1 MSSPRPSDAVL
12 AAAEALRL
20 ARSSKTPIQPISA
33 TFGISSL
40 DEAYEVAT
48 VNTLAA
54 LDSGRAIA
62 GKKIGLTS
70 KAVQQ
75 QLGVD
80 RPDYGVLF
88 TDMEFR
94 DGDELPMSRL
104 MQPKAEGEVAFVV
117 GKDLDDPDLTW
128 GRFLLGIEYALPA
141 LEVVDSAIA
150 DWKITL
156 ADTVADN
163 ASCGL
168 YVLGTEPRR
177 ITDLNLR
184 TLGMDARRN
193 GEVVSVG
200 SGVACLGHP
209 LKAAFWLTQ
218 TMLTLGHPLR
228 AGDLIL
234 SGALGPMFTFKAGD
248 ELALDLGPLGR
259 LKCRAA

>member
-1 MSSPRPSDAVL
+1 MSSTLPSTAVL
-12 AAAEALRL
+12 AAAEDLRA
-20 ARSSKTPIQPISA
+20 ARARRKPIAPISQ
-33 TFGISSL
+33 TYGIKEL
-40 DEAYEVAT
+40 DQAYAVARL
-48 VNTLAA
+48 NTQAA
-54 LDSGRAIA
+54 LDSGRVLA

-88 TDMEFR
+88 ADMEYR
-94 DGDELPMSRL
+94 DGDELPFANL
-104 MQPKAEGEVAFVV
+104 IQPKAEGEVAFVL
-117 GKDLDDPDLTW
+117 GRDLADAELTW

-141 LEVVDSAIA
+141 IEVVDSAIA

-177 ITDLNLR
+177 ITDLSLG

-200 SGVACLGHP
+200 SGAACLGHP
-209 LKAAFWLTQ
+209 LKAAFWLAR
-218 TMLTLGHPLR
+218 TMAALGDPLK
-228 AGDLIL
+228 AGDVVL
-234 SGALGPMFTFKAGD
+234 SGALGPMFTFTAGD
-248 ELALDLGPLGR
+248 ELALDLGPLGA
-259 LKCRAA
+259 LTCRAV

>member
-1 MSSPRPSDAVL
+1 MRSHHPSDGAL

-20 ARSSKTPIQPISA
+20 ARATRTPIAPVSQ
-33 TFGISSL
+33 TFGIAGL
-40 DEAYEVAT
+40 DAAYEVAHI
-48 VNTLAA
+48 NTLAA
-54 LDSGRAIA
+54 LDAGRAIS

-94 DGDELPMSRL
+94 DGDEIPMNRL
-104 MQPKAEGEVAFVV
+104 MQPKAEGEVAFVL
-117 GKDLDDPDLTW
+117 GRDLDDKELTW

-141 LEVVDSAIA
+141 LEIVDSAIA

-177 ITDLNLR
+177 ITDLNLQ

-193 GEVVSVG
+193 GEVISVG

-209 LKAAFWLTQ
+209 LKAAFWLAK
-218 TMLTLGHPLR
+218 TMISLEQPMF

-234 SGALGPMFTFKAGD
+234 SGALGPMFTFQSGD
-248 ELALDLGPLGR
+248 ELAVDLGPLGR
-259 LKCRAA
+259 LQCRAV